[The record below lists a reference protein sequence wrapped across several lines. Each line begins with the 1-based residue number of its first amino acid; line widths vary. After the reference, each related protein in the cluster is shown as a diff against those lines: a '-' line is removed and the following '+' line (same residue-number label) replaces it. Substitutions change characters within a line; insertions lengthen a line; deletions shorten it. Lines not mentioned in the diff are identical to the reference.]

1 MACGECPVFAGFV
14 WSADSVV
21 QEKNPI
27 SVDAICYLV
36 SCAIHLNDFSC
47 DHEPSFCIPSDSWK
61 RELLPLPPADVVT
74 ARWSDV
80 FKYLRKFREQE
91 VEKRQIIEEEMK
103 RQIREEE
110 IKRRISEEEIKMQ
123 IREEEEC
130 NAAVVCCVSCRWP
143 CSRSLIHLQVGCHLF
158 DPRAVFKRWDS
169 VFIAVGHR
177 TIGVSSS
184 RDKAVARA
192 LRPLVAADEAH
203 KAISLAGC
211 GVKAVTEHAGRKHVM
226 AVSAHRDSSGSAPEF
241 IFAFHDSAAR
251 DAVILR
257 VQVQTPSSRLLFA
270 TF

>member
-1 MACGECPVFAGFV
+1 MAGGECPVFVGFV

-27 SVDAICYLV
+27 SVDAICHLV
-36 SCAIHLNDFSC
+36 SCAFHLNHLYC
-47 DHEPSFCIPSDSWK
+47 DHNASVCIPSDSWQ
-61 RELLPLPPADVVT
+61 RELLPVPPADVVS
-74 ARWSDV
+74 AGWSDV
-80 FKYLRKFREQE
+80 FKYLRKL
-91 VEKRQIIEEEMK
+91 
-103 RQIREEE
+103 
-110 IKRRISEEEIKMQ
+110 SEEGI
-123 IREEEEC
+123 
-130 NAAVVCCVSCRWP
+130 S
-143 CSRSLIHLQVGCHLF
+143 LQVDCHLF

-177 TIGVSSS
+177 TIGVGSS

-192 LRPLVAADEAH
+192 LRPSVAADEAH
-203 KAISLAGC
+203 RAISLAGC
-211 GVKAVTEHAGRKHVM
+211 GVKAVAEHAGRKHVM

-270 TF
+270 TFSKAAVIRETRLFFSGSDFQDSTKS